1 MDIKEKLEGYFIE
14 LSIPFETKSENLWT
28 ITDEEKGFENVVVS
42 ANDQVVTI
50 TINVM
55 PVPAA
60 KKEEFFETLLKL
72 NATDMIH
79 GAYGIDDKNVILT
92 DTLEGP
98 TMDLEELQASLD
110 AVSLALS
117 QHYSVLSK
125 YRQN

>member
-1 MDIKEKLEGYFIE
+1 MDIKEKIEGYFID
-14 LSIPFETKSENLWT
+14 LSIPYESKEDNMWVIS
-28 ITDEEKGFENVVVS
+28 DPEKGLENVIVT

-55 PVPAA
+55 TIPSV

-79 GAYGIDDKNVILT
+79 GAYGLNDHNVTLS
-92 DTLEGP
+92 DSLEGP

-110 AVSLALS
+110 AVGLALL
-117 QHYSVLSK
+117 QHYPVLSK
-125 YRQN
+125 YRQ